1 MLIDFKIHDSKRAD
15 EILSAIAAKK
25 REIDDLCLKRTAMIM
40 AALKINETAS
50 RIGRGEKT
58 NMSPAFWEAF
68 FQSSGVCFWC
78 MFFTF
83 WIFQLIKWLL
93 NATTFRGKKRY

>member
-1 MLIDFKIHDSKRAD
+1 
-15 EILSAIAAKK
+15 
-25 REIDDLCLKRTAMIM
+25 M